1 MEHVLPETKKN
12 ILDARPQTASFR
24 KESQEGL
31 EEPPKP
37 ASDDDHSASD
47 GEGQMVEGHTLLPLE
62 APEAHAREWL
72 NLFAPNECTR
82 VIDFCMGTGMLALAA
97 ARTHMKYQGYVFS
110 ELHKSVVSQILI
122 LKVVRELILQK
133 KDGFFTSRFL
143 SKSRS
148 LTGSEAPSDATTLVL
163 GEGLQMESPGPAE
176 SAASQDVAGQD
187 KTKQKNDDE
196 KKESKNKRKRKSS
209 SSSSSDSFS

>member
-12 ILDARPQTASFR
+12 ILDARPQTASFK
-24 KESQEGL
+24 KESQEGQ
-31 EEPPKP
+31 EEPSKP
-37 ASDDDHSASD
+37 ASDDDQSASD
-47 GEGQMVEGHTLLPLE
+47 GEGQGGQGVEGHTLLPLE

-72 NLFAPNECTR
+72 NLFTPNGCTR

-163 GEGLQMESPGPAE
+163 GEGLEMQSPGPAE
-176 SAASQDVAGQD
+176 SAASQDVAGKG
-187 KTKQKNDDE
+187 KTNEENDE
-196 KKESKNKRKRKSS
+196 KPKDSKKRKRR
-209 SSSSSDSFS
+209 SSSDSFI